1 MDPLRTEEEQL
12 EALKLWW
19 EENGK
24 QTVAAIVLV
33 AAGWG
38 GWQYWSAQEQAHRE
52 DGSALYSQLQTLVAT
67 PELTEVQKASI
78 ETLGERLQSEFDD
91 TGYAEFAALELAKYR
106 FSQGDTLGA
115 EAVLLNINLTE
126 ARPEIAQVAGLRLA
140 RAQWANGDAE
150 TALATLNS
158 VSVTTF
164 TSLYDE
170 LRGDIAFSQADRMTA
185 RAYYQSALTALQ
197 NSDQGQ
203 ASMQREGLLTMKID
217 SNLVDESA
225 PIGETE

>member
-1 MDPLRTEEEQL
+1 
-12 EALKLWW
+12 
-19 EENGK
+19 
-24 QTVAAIVLV
+24 
-33 AAGWG
+33 
-38 GWQYWSAQEQAHRE
+38 
-52 DGSALYSQLQTLVAT
+52 
-67 PELTEVQKASI
+67 
-78 ETLGERLQSEFDD
+78 
-91 TGYAEFAALELAKYR
+91 
-106 FSQGDTLGA
+106 
-115 EAVLLNINLTE
+115 VLLNINLTE